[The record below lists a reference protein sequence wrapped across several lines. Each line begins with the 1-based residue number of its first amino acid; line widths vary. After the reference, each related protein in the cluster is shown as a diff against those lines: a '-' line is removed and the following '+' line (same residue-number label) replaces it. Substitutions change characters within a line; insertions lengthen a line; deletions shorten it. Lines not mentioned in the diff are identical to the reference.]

1 MASAVRF
8 VVEKLAEIGGGL
20 AIQRLKEEALQI
32 EEIQLELES
41 MGSFLKDADRRK
53 RRKISNDGDGM
64 RTFEGQVREV
74 AYKVEDII
82 DKYMYHIA
90 EQDTGEG
97 LLESVMLKAQ
107 LLRYKRQIA
116 SELKAVKFEIQE
128 ISKRYK
134 RYDLRERG
142 STSNTNDDDGSSGGE
157 NRQRLRQHARLI
169 PDVEIVGIEED
180 KKFLIKR
187 LIESDQVPK
196 RVVLSVVGMGGLG
209 KTTIVTKV
217 YDSPE
222 VEKHFDC
229 RAWITVSQTYK
240 VDELLRNLMKGLCK
254 STNEPIPN
262 GVDEMDYIEISELL
276 ISYLQKKR
284 YVIVLDDVW
293 KAIVWQH
300 IQLALPDNGCG
311 SRVIIT
317 TRMDDFASSFGVENV
332 LHLRHL
338 GYDDAFVLFC
348 SKAFSNKS
356 CPPHL
361 KSYAESL
368 VKKCEGLPL
377 AIVNIGG
384 LMSMKENSSLEW
396 RLVADNLS
404 WQLGNNKDL
413 GGLRNILLLSFND
426 LPYNLKYCFL
436 YCSIFPEDCLIT
448 QERVIRLWVAQGF
461 IQERRGQT
469 LEEVAADYIKDLVRR
484 GMLQH
489 VEKLPTIEKKLR
501 MHDVLR
507 ELAISIGHE
516 ENFCYISDGKEEA
529 LNKKARYL
537 SIGNRVVNIRPS
549 NCHLRSLMLFKIE
562 ITSLSLRGILSS
574 FKLLRVLDLED
585 SPIESMP
592 DELVELFNLRYL
604 SLRNTNVEELPES
617 IGRLQ
622 NLQSLDTS
630 KSKINILPKG
640 VEKLKKLRHIYTCR
654 NDLTVFPSNF
664 DVHNFAQ
671 APDGI
676 CNLKCLQTLEVIGAS
691 NEMVKKIGNLTQL
704 RKLLITKVGRDH
716 GVELCASLQK
726 MERLRFLAVAT
737 ASEEE
742 FLNMEALSSPP
753 THLEI
758 LALYGRLE
766 RVPLWIASLQNL
778 TIVALRSSKLNED
791 PLSSLQALPNLMTLI
806 LEKAYVGKE
815 LYFRSGHFLQ
825 LKVLCIGGYS
835 ELNQVKF
842 EEESMSCIQTL
853 HFFWCPNLKN
863 VEGIQYLTSLQH
875 LFLKEVSGALKGKIQ
890 GDEWVNFQHIPRL
903 RNFNSTKGVYER
915 LHQIFHTQV
924 PSGVQGY
931 HGRTEEREVT
941 TPLPVSMKLR
951 RSERLRRAERLSRA

>member
-20 AIQRLKEEALQI
+20 AIERLKEEAPSLFEGLQI

-53 RRKISNDGDGM
+53 RRKISNDGDVM
-64 RTFEGQVREV
+64 STFEGQVREV
-74 AYKVEDII
+74 AHKVEDII

-107 LLRYKRQIA
+107 LLRHKRQIA
-116 SELKAVKFEIQE
+116 SELKAVKSEIQE

-142 STSNTNDDDGSSGGE
+142 STSNTNDDDDGGGE
-157 NRQRLRQHARLI
+157 NWQCLRQQARLI
-169 PDVEIVGIEED
+169 PEVEIVGIEEH

-187 LIESDQVPK
+187 LTESDQVPE

-209 KTTIVTKV
+209 KTTLVTKV
-217 YDSPE
+217 YSHPK
-222 VEKHFDC
+222 VKNHFDC
-229 RAWITVSQTYK
+229 HAWITVSQTYK
-240 VDELLRNLMKGLCK
+240 VDELLRNLMKELCK
-254 STNEPIPN
+254 STKEPIPN
-262 GVDEMDYIEISELL
+262 GVAEMDYIEISEML
-276 ISYLQKKR
+276 ISYLRKKR

-293 KAIVWQH
+293 ESIVWKH

-332 LHLRHL
+332 LRLRHL
-338 GYDDAFVLFC
+338 GNDDAFVLFC

-377 AIVNIGG
+377 AIVTIGG

-396 RLVADNLS
+396 SLVQASLS

-413 GGLRNILLLSFND
+413 GGLKSILLLSFND

-436 YCSIFPEDCLIT
+436 YCSLFPEDCLIT
-448 QERVIRLWVAQGF
+448 QKRLIRLWVAQGF
-461 IQERRGQT
+461 IQERRGLT
-469 LEEVAADYIKDLVRR
+469 LEEVAAVYIKDLVCRS
-484 GMLQH
+484 MLQY
-489 VEKLPTIEKKLR
+489 EESGSFTLKKKVR

-516 ENFCYISDGKEEA
+516 ENFCYVSDGKEET

-537 SIGNRVVNIRPS
+537 SMGNGVVNIGPS
-549 NCHLRSLMLFKIE
+549 NCHLRSLTLFKIE
-562 ITSLSLRGILSS
+562 ITSLSLLGILSS

-585 SPIESMP
+585 SPIESMA

-604 SLRNTNVEELPES
+604 SLRNTNVEELPEF

-622 NLQSLDTS
+622 NLQTLDIR

-640 VEKLKKLRHIYTCR
+640 VEKLKQLRHIYTYRHDLSLFR
-654 NDLTVFPSNF
+654 NNF
-664 DVHNFAQ
+664 DFHKFAQ

-676 CNLKCLQTLEVIGAS
+676 CNLKCLQTLERIGAN
-691 NEMVKKIGNLTQL
+691 NEIVKKIGNLTQL
-704 RKLLITKVGRDH
+704 RKLTIAKVGREH

-726 MERLRFLAVAT
+726 MEGLRFLNVIA

-742 FLNMEALSSPP
+742 ILNMEALSFPP
-753 THLEI
+753 THLET
-758 LALYGRLE
+758 LGLQARLE
-766 RVPLWIASLQNL
+766 RLPLWIASLQNL
-778 TIVALRSSKLNED
+778 TKLALYWSQLNED
-791 PLSSLQALPNLMTLI
+791 PLSSLQALSNLMELY
-806 LEKAYVGKE
+806 LSKAYVGKE
-815 LYFRSGHFLQ
+815 LCFHHRYFLQ
-825 LKVLCIGGYS
+825 LRVLLI
-835 ELNQVKF
+835 EHDTQLNQIKF
-842 EEESMSCIQTL
+842 EEESMSCIQSL
-853 HFFWCPNLKN
+853 SVFYCPNLKN
-863 VEGIQYLTSLQH
+863 IEGIQYLTSLQH
-875 LFLKEVSGALKGKIQ
+875 VGLKEVSGELEGKIR
-890 GDEWVNFQHIPRL
+890 GEEWVNFQHIPQL
-903 RNFNSTKGVYER
+903 FNFNSTKGAYER

-924 PSGVQGY
+924 PSGVQDY
-931 HGRTEEREVT
+931 QGRTEEREG
-941 TPLPVSMKLR
+941 MGG
-951 RSERLRRAERLSRA
+951 E